1 MHPTRPTMQRFG
13 GFGSGSPPPRDVL
26 ILIAVVFVTF
36 SFQFFDTTAGLIQWL
51 RLTPNAWAS
60 GFVWQV
66 VTYPFVGY
74 GPASVWI
81 LLELLILFWFAKD
94 VFWRLGQKNFW
105 KMMLWATISGGV
117 VALGVNCLDYLLT
130 GSLEAQDLLLL
141 QGQRILLTVVIAAF
155 STMFAQATILLFFV
169 LPVQARW
176 FLWIELAIAFIG
188 FLGTQDLAGF
198 LGICTA
204 VGVTWVLLSG
214 GLDVRN
220 IRRRFR
226 DAWLKLQYRW
236 YRRKLDRAHQK
247 KRSERNFR
255 VIPGEGKSKPSKPGD
270 EDDDSDDD
278 GNGRV
283 YPGPWD
289 VN

>member
-26 ILIAVVFVTF
+26 ILIGVVFVTF
-36 SFQFFDTTAGLIQWL
+36 SFQFFDPTAWLISWL
-51 RLTPNAWAS
+51 RLTPDAWAS
-60 GFVWQV
+60 AFVWQV
-66 VTYPFVGY
+66 VTYPFIGY
-74 GPASVWI
+74 GPASIWI

-94 VFWRLGQKNFW
+94 VYWRLGQKNFW
-105 KMMLWATISGGV
+105 KMLLWATISGGV
-117 VALGVNCLDYLLT
+117 VAVGVNVLDYLLT
-130 GSLEAQDLLLL
+130 GGLDAGDLVLL

-188 FLGTQDLAGF
+188 FLGTRDLAGF

-204 VGVTWVLLSG
+204 VGITYVMLTG
-214 GLDVRN
+214 GLDIRG
-220 IRRRFR
+220 IRRRLR
-226 DAWLKLQYRW
+226 EAWLRLQYRW
-236 YRRKLDRAHQK
+236 YRSKLDREQK
-247 KRSERNFR
+247 KKRAERNFR
-255 VIPGEGKSKPSKPGD
+255 VIPGEGGKSGKSDETDDD
-270 EDDDSDDD
+270 EDE
-278 GNGRV
+278 GNGHV
-283 YPGPWD
+283 YQGPWD

>member
-1 MHPTRPTMQRFG
+1 MQPTRPTMQRFG

-26 ILIAVVFVTF
+26 ILIGVLFVTY

-74 GPASVWI
+74 GPASIWI

-94 VFWRLGQKNFW
+94 VYWRLGQKNFW
-105 KMMLWATISGGV
+105 KMLLWATVSGGV
-117 VALGVNCLDYLLT
+117 VAVGVNVLDYLLT
-130 GSLEAQDLLLL
+130 GGVELGQDMILL
-141 QGQRILLTVVIAAF
+141 QGQRMVLTVVIAAF

-176 FLWIELAIAFIG
+176 FLWVELAIAFIG
-188 FLGTQDLAGF
+188 FLGTRDLAGF

-214 GLDVRN
+214 GLDVRG
-220 IRRRFR
+220 IRRRLR
-226 DAWLKLQYRW
+226 EAWLRLQYRW
-236 YRRKLDRAHQK
+236 YRHKLDRSQK
-247 KRSERNFR
+247 KKRRERDFR
-255 VIPGEGKSKPSKPGD
+255 VIPGEGRGPGDDD
-270 EDDDSDDD
+270 EDDEDED

-283 YPGPWD
+283 YKGPWD

>member
-1 MHPTRPTMQRFG
+1 MQRFG

-26 ILIAVVFVTF
+26 ILIGALFVTF
-36 SFQFFDTTAGLIQWL
+36 SFQFFDTTAWLISWL
-51 RLTPNAWAS
+51 RLTPEAWAS
-60 GFVWQV
+60 GFAWQV

-74 GPASVWI
+74 GPASIWI

-94 VFWRLGQKNFW
+94 VYWRLGQKNFW
-105 KMMLWATISGGV
+105 KMLLWATVSGGV
-117 VALGVNCLDYLLT
+117 VAVGVNALDFLLT
-130 GSLEAQDLLLL
+130 GAVEPADLVLL
-141 QGQRILLTVVIAAF
+141 QGQRMILTVVIAAF

-204 VGVTWVLLSG
+204 VGITYVLLTG
-214 GLDVRN
+214 GLDVRG
-220 IRRRFR
+220 IRRRLR
-226 DAWLKLQYRW
+226 EAWLRLQYRW
-236 YRRKLDRAHQK
+236 YRSKLDREQK
-247 KRSERNFR
+247 KKRAERDFR
-255 VIPGEGKSKPSKPGD
+255 VIPGEGKKSDEKDD
-270 EDDDSDDD
+270 EDGE
-278 GNGRV
+278 GNGHV
-283 YPGPWD
+283 YQGPWD